1 MPAAVDPFQPM
12 SMPLVISAVVAVVLL
27 ATHAGIAL
35 AIVRG
40 VAGTDGAPRG
50 VGKRFFLQVAL
61 VCGALNLALVP
72 ATLALLAPAGLTTR
86 TVMTME
92 LGLACLIAS
101 LVWIWRELAAPT
113 RGRGNRYSHIVGG
126 FLLFCLSLV
135 TTKLVH
141 QDEVSYAY
149 RVAHPPQ
156 TVAVVPPKP
165 VEPPPVAP
173 VTTPPVVAETDPEVI
188 KGERVFKTV
197 CIVCH
202 ALDKRLVGPPI
213 QEIAALYK
221 GNPAG
226 IAAWAKAPGKKRP
239 DYPQMI
245 AVPLPDEDLKAAG
258 AYMLKVGAK

>member
-1 MPAAVDPFQPM
+1 
-12 SMPLVISAVVAVVLL
+12 MPLVISAVVAVVLL

-35 AIVRG
+35 TIVRG
-40 VAGTDGAPRG
+40 VAGDDGEARG
-50 VGKRFFLQVAL
+50 VGKRFFLRVVL

-72 ATLALLAPAGLTTR
+72 ATLALLAPAGLTIR
-86 TVMTME
+86 SAAMME
-92 LGLACLIAS
+92 LGLACLLAS
-101 LVWIWRELAAPT
+101 VVWIWRELAAPT
-113 RGRGNRYSHIVGG
+113 RGSGSRFPHIVGG

-149 RVAHPPQ
+149 RVAHPPKP
-156 TVAVVPPKP
+156 AV
-165 VEPPPVAP
+165 VEPPKLVEQPPLVPA
-173 VTTPPVVAETDPEVI
+173 TTPPVVAETGPLVI
-188 KGERVFKTV
+188 KGEKVFKTV

-213 QEIAALYK
+213 QEIATLYK
-221 GNPAG
+221 GNPDG